1 MGVPASV
8 RSRARVRI
16 RAVSLLAAVP
26 VASQPQPDRT
36 RFEQV
41 AAEFI
46 AAQRTNAER
55 PEART
60 TLANFLALRGQ
71 PIDAETEYKA
81 ACA

>member
-1 MGVPASV
+1 M
-8 RSRARVRI
+8 RARRNDD
-16 RAVSLLAAVP
+16 ASTTNTSTDGSL
-26 VASQPQPDRT
+26 
-36 RFEQV
+36 
-41 AAEFI
+41 I
-46 AAQRTNAER
+46 AATSGTSVLPTASAER

>member
-1 MGVPASV
+1 
-8 RSRARVRI
+8 
-16 RAVSLLAAVP
+16 
-26 VASQPQPDRT
+26 
-36 RFEQV
+36 V

-55 PEART
+55 RART

-71 PIDAETEYKA
+71 PIDAETEYNA